1 MRGENKKYLRHFIYF
16 NIKKGKHI
24 IQMQNHCT
32 VYGES
37 MIKDNV
43 TKMILEF
50 SCFRFFAEHYST
62 FRAVKV
68 DSNQIKI
75 ILEKSQCYTMQWI
88 ANIIKIYKW
97 SV

>member
-24 IQMQNHCT
+24 IQIQNHCT

-50 SCFRFFAEHYST
+50 SCFRFLLNITQHSEQLKLIA
-62 FRAVKV
+62 
-68 DSNQIKI
+68 IK
-75 ILEKSQCYTMQWI
+75 
-88 ANIIKIYKW
+88 
-97 SV
+97 